1 MFLALFWTP
10 IMASYPSNGNEMLL
24 ASGFS
29 PTTREKSYIF
39 VFFPWDVPQLLQ
51 SDWSLSC
58 DHGLD
63 YYAS

>member
-1 MFLALFWTP
+1 
-10 IMASYPSNGNEMLL
+10 MASYPSNGNEMLL